1 MKKLISWIAA
11 LVAALTVVVAPPTT
25 WASQQPRH
33 PTHPTHPPAP
43 HLLASGL
50 QGAFGSTIGPDGAL
64 YVAEGVAGRIS
75 RIDRHTGVRT
85 TFASGLPKQ
94 KNPPG
99 IGGVMDVAFL
109 DGKAYALVALV
120 GPEVGGTAVDGIYRI
135 DGRHHSTVV
144 ADIGAWSRSHPPKTE
159 FFIPSGVQFAMLPY
173 RGAFLVTDGHHNRVL
188 QVTLCGAIREVQTL
202 PDVVPTGLTSRGGRV
217 YLALAGPTPHL
228 PADGRVVTFG
238 KHFAPAT
245 QVAAGARLAV
255 DVKFGPGSR
264 LYVLSQG
271 YFVPGHPAG
280 SPAEPNTGALMRV
293 THDGSMTPVATG
305 LDRPV
310 SFQVVGHTA
319 YVVTL
324 GNEVWTIRL

>member
-1 MKKLISWIAA
+1 MKRLISWIAA
-11 LVAALTVVVAPPTT
+11 LVAALTVAVAPPTT
-25 WASQQPRH
+25 WASQH
-33 PTHPTHPPAP
+33 TTHTTTP
-43 HLLASGL
+43 HLLTSGL

-75 RIDRHTGVRT
+75 RIDRATGART
-85 TFASGLPKQ
+85 TFASGFPTQ
-94 KNPPG
+94 HNPPG
-99 IGGVMDVAFL
+99 VGGVVDVAFL
-109 DGKAYALVALV
+109 GGRAYALVTLV
-120 GPEVGGTAVDGIYRI
+120 GPEFGGTAVDGIYRI
-135 DGRHHSTVV
+135 DGRHHFTVV
-144 ADIGAWSRSHPPKTE
+144 ADIGAWARSHPPKTD

-173 RGAFLVTDGHHNRVL
+173 RGTFLVTDGHHNRVL
-188 QVTLCGAIREVQTL
+188 QVSLCGTVREVETL
-202 PDVVPTGLTSRGGRV
+202 ADVVPTGLTSRGGRV

-238 KHFAPAT
+238 KRFGTPT

-255 DVKFGPGSR
+255 DVKFGPHSR

-280 SPAEPNTGALMRV
+280 SPAEPGTGALMRV
-293 THDGSMTPVATG
+293 THGGSVTPVATG

-324 GNEVWTIRL
+324 GGQVWTVHL